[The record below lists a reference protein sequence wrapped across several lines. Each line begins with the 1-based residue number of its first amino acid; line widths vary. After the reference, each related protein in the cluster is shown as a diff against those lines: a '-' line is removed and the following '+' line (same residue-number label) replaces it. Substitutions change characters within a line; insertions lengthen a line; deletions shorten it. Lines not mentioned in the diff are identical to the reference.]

1 MRNKIHMATNDI
13 FAKTFPHID
22 QWIGE
27 QGWIE
32 IGSNENSD
40 SLVRAIDEGGLV
52 WESDDQHQTI
62 DDALLAL
69 EQFLVQW
76 FQENE

>member
-1 MRNKIHMATNDI
+1 
-13 FAKTFPHID
+13 
-22 QWIGE
+22 
-27 QGWIE
+27 
-32 IGSNENSD
+32 
-40 SLVRAIDEGGLV
+40 VRAIDEGGLV

-69 EQFLVQW
+69 EQFLIQR